1 MKLRKRLGALLL
13 SAAMLLTALP
23 AIAPTAAQAANAT
36 GTIVLTIDSP
46 TMTVNGTSKAIDA
59 EGSKP
64 SLDDGGYTMLPLRGV
79 VEAMGGSLSWDAT
92 NRVVTMVKDGQTVK
106 VPIGSTKLTVDGVQ
120 KDMLANNGTYK
131 AAYITSAGRTLVH
144 VRALQAF
151 NNTTCTWNQSTKQV
165 TVTYPTNTP
174 TVTSKN
180 YRVDLINKTGQ
191 DINALYYGQSGTYS
205 YSQNVLTSTLKKNGT
220 ASFYISVPDNAT
232 TRLYDFYTEGTGTRF
247 YNGLNLSGVNAYV
260 TVLLK
265 DGSKFEQAN
274 DKTITVSSGE
284 TALKIVNK
292 SKLDIDRLYMSKS
305 NSFSSSDDILEE
317 TLDAGDDV
325 TINVDLDGSKTWY
338 FQAVDEDGD
347 KHSSGRVTFSSA
359 TVKSATLTFSS
370 SKKLSLGNGSSGG
383 DTTLTFDN
391 RSGDTITAIYMAGS
405 KSDLDDADDLL
416 DEDLDDDD
424 YVKVDMDL
432 DGEEDWYITV
442 VFKKKSDLEEKS
454 LSFKYDDL
462 KSATITIKSSS
473 VEVSDQKKNSSRG
486 ELSVAF
492 VNTSGQKI
500 VEAYL
505 VDDVDKFDIEDY
517 ESEDDLLDGDGL
529 ADEAGIVIDEAADVG
544 SYDLVLYYGSG
555 DDDYSSISVD
565 FEDATNNA
573 AVWVQDYD
581 DDKEKFAGEYYTD
594 DDDVMLVGIYNDT
607 GSSLSSMEFCDNDSD
622 DDDPISDI
630 DITRLS
636 DEAYDFFELDTGDYD
651 DINIS
656 WSGNS
661 SGVDVDLSDEDTFA
675 IINLEED
682 DDDYDFTLDS
692 FDDISD
698 FDL

>member
-274 DKTITVSSGE
+274 DKTITVSSGD

-359 TVKSATLTFSS
+359 TVKSETLTFSS
-370 SKKLSLGNGSSGG
+370 SKKLSLKGSSSG
-383 DTTLTFDN
+383 DTTITFDN
-391 RSGDTITAIYMAGS
+391 YSSDNIKKIYMAGS
-405 KSDLDDADDLL
+405 SGDLEDADNLL
-416 DEDLDDDD
+416 DSTLDENDDVDVDIDLDDDTS
-424 YVKVDMDL
+424 
-432 DGEEDWYITV
+432 WYITV
-442 VFKKKSDLEEKS
+442 VFESQKDLESKRIDFDS
-454 LSFKYDDL
+454 ADL
-462 KSATITIKSSS
+462 TSATIRIYDDK
-473 VEVSDQKKNSSRG
+473 VEVRNQKKNSSRG

-492 VNTSGQKI
+492 VNTSGTDI

-505 VDDVDKFDIEDY
+505 VDDVKDFDVSNY
-517 ESEDDLLDGDGL
+517 DDLLDGDGL
-529 ADEAGIVIDEAADVG
+529 DDNAVMVVDEAADAG
-544 SYDLVLYYGSG
+544 SYDLVLFYDDGSSDY
-555 DDDYSSISVD
+555 DDISVD
-565 FEDATNNA
+565 FDDATDNA
-573 AVWVQDYD
+573 AVWIQDYD
-581 DDKEKFAGEYYTD
+581 DDDEEFTGEYYTD
-594 DDDVMLVGIYNDT
+594 DDSTMLVGVYNDT
-607 GSSLSSMEFCDNDSD
+607 GSRLSSMDFYNNSEDED
-622 DDDPISDI
+622 ISDI
-630 DITRLS
+630 DISSLS
-636 DEAYDFFELDTGDYD
+636 DEAYDFFELDLD
-651 DINIS
+651 DCDNINIS
-656 WSGNS
+656 WSDYS
-661 SGVDVDLSDEDTFA
+661 DGVDVDMGDEDTFA
-675 IINLEED
+675 LITLEEED
-682 DDDYDFTLDS
+682 DDDYTSSIDS

-698 FDL
+698 FDF

>member
-64 SLDDGGYTMLPLRGV
+64 SLDEGGYTMLPLRGV

-151 NNTTCTWNQSTKQV
+151 NNTTCTWNQATKQV

-205 YSQNVLTSTLKKNGT
+205 YSKNVLTSTLKKNGT

-265 DGSKFEQAN
+265 ESGKFEQAN

-305 NSFSSSDDILEE
+305 NSFSSSDDILED

-416 DEDLDDDD
+416 DGDELDDKDT
-424 YVKVDMDL
+424 VDVDIDL
-432 DGEEDWYITV
+432 DGDKSWYITV
-442 VFKKKSDLEEKS
+442 EFDKEDDLEEKS
-454 LSFKYDDL
+454 LNFEYTDPSE
-462 KSATITIKSSS
+462 ATIRITSSS
-473 VEVSDQKKNSSRG
+473 ASIRDEKKGSSSSG
-486 ELSVAF
+486 GDLTVALI
-492 VNTSGQKI
+492 NDTDTRI
-500 VEAYL
+500 REAYL
-505 VDDVDKFDIEDY
+505 VDKGDGKNFDIDDY
-517 ESEDDLLDGDGL
+517 DEDDDILGGDAL
-529 ADEAGIVIDEAADVG
+529 KANQNVVLEDIASDDT
-544 SYDLVLYYGSG
+544 YDLVLYYGTG
-555 DDDYSSISVD
+555 DNDYDYISVD
-565 FEDATNNA
+565 FTDATDYA
-573 AVWVQDYD
+573 AVWVNKAGSDSFD
-581 DDKEKFAGEYYTD
+581 GEYYTD
-594 DDDVMLVGIYNDT
+594 DDNTMLLGVYNNTDED
-607 GSSLSSMEFCDNDSD
+607 LSSVKVCDQDEDGTIRSIGSLD
-622 DDDPISDI
+622 DGAYYYLELNTKDYPDI
-630 DITRLS
+630 YVR
-636 DEAYDFFELDTGDYD
+636 
-651 DINIS
+651 

-661 SGVDVDLSDEDTFA
+661 DGEDFDNMDDEVPFA
-675 IINLEED
+675 VINLED
-682 DDDYDFTLDS
+682 ADGGDSNLDS
-692 FDDISD
+692 IDD
-698 FDL
+698 LT

>member
-416 DEDLDDDD
+416 DGDELDDKDTID
-424 YVKVDMDL
+424 VDIDL
-432 DGEEDWYITV
+432 DGDKSWYITV
-442 VFKKKSDLEEKS
+442 EFDEEDDLEEKS
-454 LSFKYDDL
+454 LNFEYTDPSE
-462 KSATITIKSSS
+462 ATIRITSSS
-473 VEVSDQKKNSSRG
+473 ASIRDEKKGSSSSG
-486 ELSVAF
+486 GDLTVALI
-492 VNTSGQKI
+492 NDTDTKI
-500 VEAYL
+500 REAYL
-505 VDDVDKFDIEDY
+505 VDKGDGKNFDIDDY
-517 ESEDDLLDGDGL
+517 DEDDDILGGDAL
-529 ADEAGIVIDEAADVG
+529 KANQNVVLEDIASDDT
-544 SYDLVLYYGSG
+544 YDLVLYYGTG
-555 DDDYSSISVD
+555 DDDYDYFSVD
-565 FEDATNNA
+565 FTDATDYA
-573 AVWVQDYD
+573 TIWVN
-581 DDKEKFAGEYYTD
+581 KAGSSSFNGKSYTD
-594 DDDVMLVGIYNDT
+594 DDNTMLLGVYNNTDEDLRSVKVCDQDEDGT
-607 GSSLSSMEFCDNDSD
+607 IQSISSLD
-622 DDDPISDI
+622 DGAYYYLELNTKDYPDI
-630 DITRLS
+630 YVR
-636 DEAYDFFELDTGDYD
+636 
-651 DINIS
+651 

-661 SGVDVDLSDEDTFA
+661 DDEDFDDMDNEVPFA
-675 IINLEED
+675 VINLED
-682 DDDYDFTLDS
+682 ADGGDANLDS
-692 FDDISD
+692 IDD
-698 FDL
+698 LA

>member
-274 DKTITVSSGE
+274 DKTITVSSGD

-359 TVKSATLTFSS
+359 TVKSETLTFSS

-383 DTTLTFDN
+383 DTTIKFDN
-391 RSGDTITAIYMAGS
+391 QSGDIIKEIYMATS
-405 KSDLDDADDLL
+405 KKDLDDADDLL

-442 VFKKKSDLEEKS
+442 IFKKKSDLEEKS

-492 VNTSGQKI
+492 VNTSGTDI

-505 VDDVDKFDIEDY
+505 VDDVKDFDVSDY
-517 ESEDDLLDGDGL
+517 DDLLDGDGL
-529 ADEAGIVIDEAADVG
+529 DDGDYIVVDEAAD
-544 SYDLVLYYGSG
+544 SETYDLVLYYKNSE
-555 DDDYSSISVD
+555 DNEDAYESFEVD
-565 FEDATNNA
+565 FEDADSYA
-573 AVWVQDYD
+573 AVWVD
-581 DDKEKFAGEYYTD
+581 DDDEFSGETYTD
-594 DDDVMLVGIYNDT
+594 DDDEIILALENNT
-607 GSSLSSMEFCDNDSD
+607 GVAMENIDMTSDERD
-622 DDDPISDI
+622 DDDVKVYGALDNDEIVFVPFDRADFEATDLIFDVDFEGDDSYTYDWDSADDYSVFTYVEFTDYEDDKCNIDDI
-630 DITRLS
+630 DEI
-636 DEAYDFFELDTGDYD
+636 
-651 DINIS
+651 
-656 WSGNS
+656 
-661 SGVDVDLSDEDTFA
+661 
-675 IINLEED
+675 
-682 DDDYDFTLDS
+682 
-692 FDDISD
+692 
-698 FDL
+698 